1 MLSSVSKLVD
11 KAFVVGFLL
20 PALLAVFTALNVLHC
35 PSWFSELC
43 TVKSDDPFGNLTYVA
58 LVVWTVAV
66 LLLSLNYYAYRLLE
80 GYLPPVS
87 WLASLKRWHL
97 RRARRWRNE
106 RLRLRAM
113 GDHAAG
119 GKIQYRLLTL
129 YPVKESDFL
138 PTLFGNAIRAFEFY
152 PKDLYGVDTISGW
165 ERLQA
170 VIPSSYQ
177 QMINDAH
184 SQVDFFMNVC
194 LLSLLLALLA
204 AGKLLAEA
212 LALQF
217 LSAPAESSTLVT
229 TVVVSVVIA
238 WLAYRCSFGSIFAWG
253 ELVKSAFDCYL
264 PALGKQLGYDLPASE
279 AKRKQFWLDVSVLL
293 LYRIEMP
300 DRKWKRA
307 TAGSGGAGGKG
318 DSGDGGGKR
327 DSGDD
332 GGEDDSGDDD

>member
-43 TVKSDDPFGNLTYVA
+43 TVKPDDPFGNLTYVA

-66 LLLSLNYYAYRLLE
+66 LLLSLNFYAYRLLE

-87 WLASLKRWHL
+87 WLASLKRWHQL
-97 RRARRWRNE
+97 RARRWATE
-106 RLRLRAM
+106 RLQLRAM
-113 GDHAAG
+113 GNKKAG
-119 GKIQYRLLTL
+119 GKIQLRLLSL
-129 YPVKESDFL
+129 YPSNESEFL
-138 PTLFGNAIRAFEFY
+138 PTLFGNAIRAFELY
-152 PKDLYGVDTISGW
+152 PRDLYGVDSISGW

-177 QMINDAH
+177 QLINDAH
-184 SQVDFFMNVC
+184 SQVDFFVNLC
-194 LLSLLLALLA
+194 LLTVLLALLA
-204 AGKLLAEA
+204 AGKLLAGA
-212 LALQF
+212 FAFQF
-217 LSAPAESSTLVT
+217 ISEPAESTTLAT
-229 TVVVSVVIA
+229 TAVVSLVVAWVAYKCSIGRIIA
-238 WLAYRCSFGSIFAWG
+238 WGD
-253 ELVKSAFDCYL
+253 LVKSAFDCYL

-279 AKRKQFWLDVSVLL
+279 AKRKQFWFDVSVMM
-293 LYRIEMP
+293 LYRTPMK

-307 TAGSGGAGGKG
+307 AAGSAGAGGKG
-318 DSGDGGGKR
+318 ESGDDGGGG

-332 GGEDDSGDDD
+332 G